1 MRNKSL
7 QKILLV
13 CAQKS
18 GKTKLVSTYQNL
30 DYTEYIQTIG
40 VDFCVKTLNIK
51 INRKLFTTKLQIW
64 DTAGQER
71 FQVIAQSYFRGASA
85 AIILFNMNDADSF
98 NSCEKYLQQ
107 IVKQCNYTPKILLLG
122 NSFSKERQV
131 STDEAV
137 YFAEQHNL
145 MYTELT
151 ELNYENVDD
160 VFTRLA
166 TSVLHSQLEAE
177 QAQQNSNKYK

>member
-1 MRNKSL
+1 MDDYQSTVI
-7 QKILLV
+7 KILLV
-13 CAQKS
+13 GAQKS

-30 DYTEYIQTIG
+30 EYTEYIQTIG
-40 VDFCVKTLNIK
+40 VDFCIKTLQLK
-51 INRKLFTTKLQIW
+51 INSKRFTTKLQIW

-71 FQVIAQSYFRGASA
+71 FQTITVSYFRGASA

-98 NSCEKYLQQ
+98 ISCEKYLKQ
-107 IVKQCNYTPKILLLG
+107 VKQQCSNEPKILLLG

-145 MYTELT
+145 MYAELT
-151 ELNYENVDD
+151 DHNYDNINKI
-160 VFTRLA
+160 FTRIA
-166 TSVLHSQLEAE
+166 TSVLNTQLEAE
-177 QAQQNSNKYK
+177 QAQQNK